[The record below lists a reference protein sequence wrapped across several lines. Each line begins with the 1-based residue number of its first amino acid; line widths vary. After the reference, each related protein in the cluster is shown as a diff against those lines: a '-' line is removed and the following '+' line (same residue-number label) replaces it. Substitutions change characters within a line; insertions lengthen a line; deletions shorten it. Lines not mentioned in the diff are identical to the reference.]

1 MTYRNQTNANFANIA
16 TVDANGNI
24 TAITVGNITTINTET
39 VGNLITTN
47 GVFWSNGASILTG
60 ITGTYSNANVTSFL
74 SNSSV
79 TTTIGNLQLQKYEES
94 VYSLGTTSGTLAFN
108 LANGSTQKVTINNN
122 ITITNSSFTNMV
134 AGTSLT
140 VIITISG
147 SSNAVLTTSGIK
159 YSIGG
164 YSTISITSGLIDII
178 YYFYDG
184 TTYYGSLIKGYQ

>member
-16 TVDANGNI
+16 TVDANGSI

-60 ITGTYSNANVTSFL
+60 ITGIYSNANVTSFL

-94 VYSLGTTSGTLAFN
+94 VYNYGTDSGTLAFD
-108 LANGSTQKVTINNN
+108 LAHGSTQKVTINNN
-122 ITITNSSFTNMV
+122 ITITNNSFFNMV
-134 AGTSLT
+134 AGSSLT
-140 VIITISG
+140 VIITISNTN
-147 SSNAVLTTSGIK
+147 SAVLTTSGIK
-159 YSIGG
+159 YSNGG

>member
-16 TVDANGNI
+16 TVDANGSI

-159 YSIGG
+159 YSNGG
-164 YSTISITSGLIDII
+164 YSTISTTSGSIDII

>member
-94 VYSLGTTSGTLAFN
+94 VYSQGTTSGTLAFN

-159 YSIGG
+159 YSNGG

>member
-147 SSNAVLTTSGIK
+147 SSNAVLSTSGIK
-159 YSIGG
+159 YSNGG

>member
-159 YSIGG
+159 YSNGG

>member
-16 TVDANGNI
+16 TVDANGSI

-60 ITGTYSNANVTSFL
+60 ITGIYSNANVTSFL

-122 ITITNSSFTNMV
+122 ITINNSSFTNMV

-159 YSIGG
+159 YSNGG
-164 YSTISITSGLIDII
+164 YSTISTTSGSIDII

>member
-16 TVDANGNI
+16 TVDANGSI

-60 ITGTYSNANVTSFL
+60 ITGIYSNANVTSFL

-147 SSNAVLTTSGIK
+147 SSNAALTTSGIK
-159 YSIGG
+159 YSNGG